1 MVIIPGSVNY
11 FYNQAGRR
19 LGVALRQLGWSVD
32 LCTLGAMPLI
42 EPYDWCFLINI
53 YEITVAYGDEKRA
66 LEAIAALRSRCAR
79 VVAVLLES
87 AGTPWFAHSGRLCD
101 EAQVET
107 LIDLGFHDQSHELP
121 QPFPIGYRF
130 VFNGLTHLERA
141 TIPAAKARCDRPIPW
156 LFVGHRSSTRVR
168 LLRRLLQEVEPNG
181 FLYMPEISPVTE
193 SGHHINEEQLEKV
206 MERARL
212 QIWCSHHEHFYVES
226 ERFRNSLLTGGVP
239 VKILLQSAPGNGL
252 PFARFMPMYEEFV
265 EMVRGMDFETAR
277 EDFVQEFKGLPTL
290 EAGLALALTELSP
303 PPPQPAEAW
312 TTNV

>member
-1 MVIIPGSVNY
+1 
-11 FYNQAGRR
+11 
-19 LGVALRQLGWSVD
+19 
-32 LCTLGAMPLI
+32 
-42 EPYDWCFLINI
+42 
-53 YEITVAYGDEKRA
+53 
-66 LEAIAALRSRCAR
+66 
-79 VVAVLLES
+79 
-87 AGTPWFAHSGRLCD
+87 
-101 EAQVET
+101 
-107 LIDLGFHDQSHELP
+107 
-121 QPFPIGYRF
+121 
-130 VFNGLTHLERA
+130 
-141 TIPAAKARCDRPIPW
+141 
-156 LFVGHRSSTRVR
+156 
-168 LLRRLLQEVEPNG
+168 
-181 FLYMPEISPVTE
+181 
-193 SGHHINEEQLEKV
+193 